1 MGYRPPMEKYF
12 LNALVDT
19 PERNF
24 PVSKNRSRRIH
35 KKLIKRYGG
44 EFKKKV
50 AMISLPSS
58 TYRAIM
64 EKLK

>member
-1 MGYRPPMEKYF
+1 MEKYF
-12 LNALVDT
+12 FNALVDT
-19 PERNF
+19 DERNF
-24 PVSKNRSRRIH
+24 PESKNRSARIR
-35 KKLIKRYGG
+35 KKLIKRYGS

-64 EKLK
+64 ERLGK